1 MRKYILLLA
10 LSAASPV
17 PGQSEPITVRVA
29 HFPNVTHAVV
39 VAGHANGVFEREL
52 QPEAEIRWKLFT
64 AGPQVIEAIFSGDL
78 DIAYVGPNPAIN
90 GYVRSNGEALRIV
103 AGATSGGAALVVRAD
118 ANIERPEDFDGKTV
132 ATPQLGNT
140 QDVALRD
147 WLQSHG
153 LQTNEKGGTV
163 RVVPIS
169 HADQYPLFLRKQI
182 DAAWAAEPWASRLI
196 LEAGGRLFLDER
208 NLWPDGDFATTQ
220 LIVRTEFLRRHPGV
234 VRKWIRAHVKLT
246 LWFNG
251 NREAGKRLVNRE
263 ILRETG
269 MAFSSGIV
277 DEAFTRM
284 RVSYDPARASLLVSA
299 RRAYTAGYLG
309 RKEPV
314 LDGIYELSLLN
325 EVLSEMGLPKIP

>member
-10 LSAASPV
+10 LTTASPL
-17 PGQSEPITVRVA
+17 PGQSEPVTVRVA
-29 HFPNVTHAVV
+29 HFPNVTHAVA
-39 VAGHANGVFEREL
+39 VAGHANGAFERAL

-64 AGPQVIEAIFSGDL
+64 AGPRVIEAIFSGDL

-90 GYVRSNGEALRIV
+90 GYVRSQGEALRIV

-118 ANIERPEDFDGKTV
+118 AGITRPEDFDGKTV

-153 LQTNEKGGTV
+153 LQTSEKGGTV
-163 RVVPIS
+163 RVAPIS
-169 HADQYPLFLRKQI
+169 HADQYALFLRKRI

-196 LEAGGRLFLDER
+196 QEAGGRLFLDER
-208 NLWPDGDFATTQ
+208 TLWPDGDFATTQ
-220 LIVRTEFLRRHPGV
+220 LIVRTQFLRSHPGI
-234 VRKWIRAHVKLT
+234 VRKWIRAHVELT
-246 LWFNG
+246 RWFIG
-251 NREAGKRLVNRE
+251 NREAGKRLVNQE

-269 MAFSSGIV
+269 RAFPSRIV
-277 DEAFTRM
+277 DEAFSRM
-284 RVSYDPARASLLVSA
+284 RVSYDPVRASLLVSA
-299 RRAYTAGYLG
+299 RRAYAAGYLG

-325 EVLSEMGLPKIP
+325 EVLSAMGLPEIP